1 MCSDINKPNGQYYLP
16 IDRASVVKFV
26 KDLRVRQIPG
36 VGRVTE
42 RVLDALGVQTCG
54 DIYSH
59 RAVLYKLLSP
69 ISLQFMLKS
78 HLGIGSTT
86 FNTDVDRKSM
96 STERTF
102 KDMSDPE
109 QLFQKV
115 KELSIILEQDL
126 EKSGAGGY
134 MGRNVGIKLKSVTYE
149 CRIRSKTFPSYIWKA
164 KDIERIAK
172 ELLIKE
178 LPINIRL
185 MGIRISVMKPRGSE
199 DESVMKV
206 LY

>member
-1 MCSDINKPNGQYYLP
+1 M
-16 IDRASVVKFV
+16 
-26 KDLRVRQIPG
+26 RQIPG

-42 RVLDALGVQTCG
+42 RVLDALGVRTCG
-54 DIYSH
+54 DIYPH

-69 ISLQFMLKS
+69 VSFQFMLKS

-86 FNTDVDRKSM
+86 FNTDHDRKSM

-102 KDMSDPE
+102 GAMSDPQ

-115 KELSIILEQDL
+115 KELSIILEKDL
-126 EKSGAGGY
+126 EKAGY

-149 CRIRSKTFPSYIWKA
+149 SRIRSKTFPSYIWKA

-185 MGIRISVMKPRGSE
+185 MGIRISIMKPRGRE

-206 LY
+206 KKKSTQLLLTL